1 MSLNNEFYAP
11 INYEAD
17 VPRAWHNLSTK
28 RSYSVHTGLNT
39 IVYSRR
45 MYQGDVFKITTHS
58 LLQTILPMKNPLF
71 DCFELRLEYYYEPLS
86 NLYGYMDNNTKR
98 TVQQNLNT
106 PKHRLQLFG
115 IDSNSTYS
123 GIIGQGVDVDFP
135 YDSTDGAYNYAPD
148 KWLGSDGELGIYPG
162 INKGSLLNHLG
173 LPVGFC
179 GYTSSGVNPTLDW
192 LGNCVNFEEALVY
205 LDIMRSYHINSQ
217 VTTTPFC
224 TGLNSL
230 TDDSIDLDDV
240 FSSINVAW
248 LDKFFIDL
256 RYYSNS
262 SGVRFRSSNVEDVS
276 TNINDI
282 YVPTVVAD
290 VDGTGLFNIQQLHR
304 WFGSIFRPYGGW
316 FPTQYKPD
324 LWRNILAN
332 TVGTNSR
339 KVAVHTQNGQSYIS
353 IDEFR
358 VENKLQRWIDALD
371 LSGGRYSQV
380 LRTVFGFGKTKRL
393 DIPELLAVTK
403 HLIDP
408 SNITSMTAGYNE
420 TSSVDLG
427 QKGANVDKY
436 NKARTVTVKAH
447 EDGYVMVIASI
458 TPLIGYHQNIVPNML
473 RLSMEDDFN
482 PNLQRLSYQDVPRAL
497 YSALPR
503 IVENGVYNDEED
515 PLAISVGKQVAWLD
529 EMTDVNRVYG
539 DFASDRGFERSWVL
553 ARDYTKS
560 WQDKPGSNGN
570 GSVYYSRTNI
580 GPYVNPLEY
589 NDIFTSQNIGR
600 APWAL
605 HLSFDIK
612 AKRPIG
618 KRYRP
623 SLE

>member
-1 MSLNNEFYAP
+1 MSLTNDFYAP
-11 INYEAD
+11 LNYEAD

-28 RSYSVHTGLNT
+28 RSYTVHTGLNQ

-45 MYQGDVFKITTHS
+45 MYQGDEFKITTHS
-58 LLQTILPMKNPLF
+58 LLQTILPMSNPLF

-98 TVQQNLNT
+98 SVQENMNT
-106 PKHRLQLFG
+106 PKHRLQMFGYDNYSGLSGVYGKG
-115 IDSNSTYS
+115 IDVLGSE
-123 GIIGQGVDVDFP
+123 
-135 YDSTDGAYNYAPD
+135 YDTPNYAPD
-148 KWLGSDGELGIYPG
+148 KWFADSGHQIYPG
-162 INKGSLLNHLG
+162 VNKGSLLNHLG

-179 GYTSSGVNPTLDW
+179 GYYDGSMMSNDLPW
-192 LGNCVNFEEALVY
+192 LGNQINFEEALVY

-217 VTTTPFC
+217 VDKTPFC
-224 TGLNSL
+224 LGLNTL
-230 TDDSIDLDDV
+230 TDDAVDIDDV
-240 FSSINVAW
+240 FSSLDVPL

-256 RYYSNS
+256 RYLSNK
-262 SGVRFRSSNVEDVS
+262 SGVNFQATGDNLPPTSVLGVYAPGIEGVS
-276 TNINDI
+276 
-282 YVPTVVAD
+282 
-290 VDGTGLFNIQQLHR
+290 VDGSMPSQSIDNLRR
-304 WFGSIFRPYGGW
+304 WFGSIIKPYGGW
-316 FPTQYKPD
+316 FPTQYRPD
-324 LWRNILAN
+324 LWRNLLAIS
-332 TVGTNSR
+332 VGSNSR
-339 KVAVHTQNGQSYIS
+339 KVQVRFSENQQAYIS

-358 VENKLQRWIDALD
+358 TENKLQKWIDALD

-420 TSSVDLG
+420 NSSVDLG

-436 NKARTVTVKAH
+436 NKSRQIVVKAH

-458 TPLIGYHQNIVPNML
+458 TPLIGYHQNITPNLL

-482 PNLQRLSYQDVPRAL
+482 PNLQRLSYQDVPMAF
-497 YSALPR
+497 YSALPNN
-503 IVENGVYNDEED
+503 VEYGVFSSDPD
-515 PLAISVGKQVAWLD
+515 PLSKSVGKQVAWLD
-529 EMTDVNRVYG
+529 EMTDVNRIYG
-539 DFASDRGFERSWVL
+539 DFASDFGFERSWVL
-553 ARDYTKS
+553 GRDYTKT
-560 WQDKPGSNGN
+560 WLETPPDPD
-570 GSVYYSRTNI
+570 YSKYSARTVI
-580 GPYVNPLEY
+580 SPYVNPLEH

-623 SLE
+623 TLD